1 MTFIFFLGGGA
12 KKLNVIW
19 INPYHG
25 GYNVLYVWLSFLIAG
40 SKLFSSLSECES
52 YQHLRK
58 IFDGLDTTM
67 AGVGDYLN
75 VCSYYGIDYYEI
87 ASIYEKQR
95 DGPSRALIDY
105 LPATCEQ
112 LTFG

>member
-1 MTFIFFLGGGA
+1 MR
-12 KKLNVIW
+12 
-19 INPYHG
+19 
-25 GYNVLYVWLSFLIAG
+25 VLPVRI
-40 SKLFSSLSECES
+40 C
-52 YQHLRK
+52 
-58 IFDGLDTTM
+58 DGLDTTM
-67 AGVGDYLN
+67 AGIGDYLN

-105 LPATCEQ
+105 LPATREQ

>member
-1 MTFIFFLGGGA
+1 
-12 KKLNVIW
+12 
-19 INPYHG
+19 
-25 GYNVLYVWLSFLIAG
+25 
-40 SKLFSSLSECES
+40 
-52 YQHLRK
+52 
-58 IFDGLDTTM
+58 M
-67 AGVGDYLN
+67 AGIGDYLN

-105 LPATCEQ
+105 LPATREQ